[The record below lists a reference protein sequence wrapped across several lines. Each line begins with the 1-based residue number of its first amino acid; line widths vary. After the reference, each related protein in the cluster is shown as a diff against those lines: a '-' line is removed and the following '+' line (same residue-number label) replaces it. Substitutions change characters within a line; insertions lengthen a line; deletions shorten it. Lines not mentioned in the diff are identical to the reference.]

1 MQLLSNIFTPFL
13 CRKVAGAIR
22 VAAGR
27 KSVAPNLA
35 ESLKSRNHSL
45 DHMFYA
51 KSLMLEEKKKKKA
64 DDESDDE
71 SYEEESLEDGNCQYV
86 EKIGVSLGGCG
97 HIWSNYVTLCLY
109 ICRKY
114 RHL

>member
-1 MQLLSNIFTPFL
+1 MEILNIFTQFFY
-13 CRKVAGAIR
+13 RKVAGAIR

-51 KSLMLEEKKKKKA
+51 KSLMLEEKKKKKS
-64 DDESDDE
+64 DNESDDE
-71 SYEEESLEDGNCQYV
+71 SDEEESSEDGNCQYV
-86 EKIGVSLGGCG
+86 EKIGVSLGGRG